1 MASPPTL
8 SNPDKT
14 DWIDVDAPLLLQLQ
28 SIIMRPV
35 RLAYQPPAS
44 STFLSQQTSHQQC
57 SSLRT
62 NQHQPSA
69 TSQPNRLMA
78 PAGAA
83 ASSSPKFQ
91 EINVSA
97 GETERTE
104 LENVSYNVVL
114 HAFFYV
120 GK

>member
-1 MASPPTL
+1 
-8 SNPDKT
+8 
-14 DWIDVDAPLLLQLQ
+14 VDAPLLSQLQ
-28 SIIMRPV
+28 SII
-35 RLAYQPPAS
+35 
-44 STFLSQQTSHQQC
+44 
-57 SSLRT
+57 
-62 NQHQPSA
+62 
-69 TSQPNRLMA
+69 MA

-91 EINVSA
+91 GINVSA
-97 GETERTE
+97 GETERAE